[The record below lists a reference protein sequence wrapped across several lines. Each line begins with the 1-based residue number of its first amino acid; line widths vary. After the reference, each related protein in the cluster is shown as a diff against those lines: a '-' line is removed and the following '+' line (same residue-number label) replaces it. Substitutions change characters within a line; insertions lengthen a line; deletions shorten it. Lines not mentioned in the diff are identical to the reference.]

1 MKKKNGVNHS
11 MQLAVISRRR
21 SVITRLENQLK
32 VGTKT
37 NKDGDVVLLSK
48 SDVSRINKELE
59 TLKSRI

>member
-1 MKKKNGVNHS
+1 